1 MAFAASNNN
10 SGNTVT
16 GLAAQNRGFVSGFD
30 TKADQEA
37 QNVICTHPGENAAC
51 SQEGA
56 AAAAASTNL
65 TCEQCFMKFLSGDVQ
80 IPLLLKLAKVTSLT
94 ELCDRLPRVIEAELE
109 AVLIKRI
116 GVSEPVAAQI
126 IQCLIDAGIHFAL
139 PKGTM

>member
-16 GLAAQNRGFVSGFD
+16 GLAAQNRGFASGFD
-30 TKADQEA
+30 TTADQEA
-37 QNVICTHPGENAAC
+37 QNVICTHPGENAAY
-51 SQEGA
+51 SQEG
-56 AAAAASTNL
+56 AAASTNL

-80 IPLLLKLAKVTSLT
+80 IPLLFKLAKVTSLT
-94 ELCDRLPRVIEAELE
+94 ELCDRLPRVTEAELE

-126 IQCLIDAGIHFAL
+126 IQCLIDAGIHFAP